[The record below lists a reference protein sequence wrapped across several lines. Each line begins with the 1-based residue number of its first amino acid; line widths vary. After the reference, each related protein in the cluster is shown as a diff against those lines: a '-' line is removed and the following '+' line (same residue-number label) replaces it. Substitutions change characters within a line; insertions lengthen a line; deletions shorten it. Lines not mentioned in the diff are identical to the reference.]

1 MTIQHA
7 SDRRPERH
15 RTTTRLRSGRALFA
29 AVAVLSALALTSC
42 TEPAE
47 DDAVAPAA
55 ADATGVSSAAADPGS
70 AAAPASGAAAVTVP
84 KGFNTSPD
92 QHRVTGTVDPAAAA
106 LLPADIKKAGVLVV
120 GGGFAG
126 GGLPPLGFTADDD
139 KTPIGVEVDIARLIA
154 DKLGLRTDLQITSW
168 ENLFVGVDSG
178 KYQVAVSNVGVSE
191 ERKEKYDFATYRLG
205 LHAFEAKKGSGLKI
219 TEPADLAG
227 KKVAV
232 GSGTLQEGILLD
244 WDAKNRAAGLAP
256 IDIRYY
262 QSATDYYLA
271 LASGRIDLY
280 LGPNPTATYHVVT
293 AGQTEIVGT
302 VSSSYPLDGKVAV
315 MTKKDNGLVDAL
327 AAAIDSAI
335 KDGSYRQVLDRWGLA
350 VEAVDKSEINP
361 PGLPKPT
368 TKG

>member
-1 MTIQHA
+1 MIDT
-7 SDRRPERH
+7 SRPVDRRS
-15 RTTTRLRSGRALFA
+15 RTSLLAATAIVVAIGLTACADPQQDTA
-29 AVAVLSALALTSC
+29 AVS
-42 TEPAE
+42 
-47 DDAVAPAA
+47 PAA
-55 ADATGVSSAAADPGS
+55 AGSSVGS
-70 AAAPASGAAAVTVP
+70 QTVASGVAAVTVP
-84 KGFNTSPD
+84 DGYNTSPD
-92 QHRVTGTVDPAAAA
+92 QHRVSAATDPAAVAK
-106 LLPADIKKAGVLVV
+106 LPASIKKSGTLVV

-139 KTPIGVEVDIARLIA
+139 RTPIGVEVDFAQLIA
-154 DKLGLRTDLQITSW
+154 DKLGLKAELQVTSW

-178 KYQVAVSNVGVSE
+178 KYQVAVSNIGVSE

-205 LHAFEAKKGSGLKI
+205 LHAFEAKKGSGLKV
-219 TEPADLAG
+219 TGPADLAG

-244 WDAKNRAAGLAP
+244 WDAKNKAAGLPA

-280 LGPNPTATYHVVT
+280 LGPNPTATYHVAT

-315 MTKKDNGLVDAL
+315 MTKKGNGLVAAL
-327 AAAIDSAI
+327 AAAVDSAI
-335 KDGSYRQVLDRWGLA
+335 ADGSYQQVLERWGLS
-350 VEAVDKSEINP
+350 VEAVASSEINP
-361 PGLPKPT
+361 AGLPKPT
-368 TKG
+368 AVG